1 MTAESTTRPAK
12 RRRPLL
18 ACLLSFALPG
28 LGQLYDGRARRA
40 ASFFAV
46 DLGATLFLI
55 PTFSGTPF
63 AHFLRG
69 ALLVVAIIIWRIL
82 CAADAY
88 RLARRQGALVLKSY
102 NRAWVYVGLYGFS
115 ILLSIGLNGEIR
127 REYSSFYIPN
137 ESNLPGLRVGER
149 LMALRSPP
157 VEIERGDVV
166 VFRHPRNTTVSF
178 IKRVIGVP
186 GDTIRMTNG
195 TLYINEIPV
204 PREPLEDF
212 TYDADNE
219 RQTRTVAQYLESL
232 PNGRQ
237 IRVLDAM
244 QNGPLDDMPTVKVPA
259 GHYFVLG
266 DHRDNSL
273 DSRTPDLGMVPGDK
287 ISHRAAYIYW
297 SSDLA
302 RIGRLVE

>member
-1 MTAESTTRPAK
+1 MTAESSTGQAK
-12 RRRPLL
+12 RRRPIL
-18 ACLLSFALPG
+18 ACLLSLLLPG
-28 LGQLYDGRARRA
+28 LGQLYNGQPRRA
-40 ASFFAV
+40 AVFFAV
-46 DLGATLFLI
+46 DLCAALLLFPVL
-55 PTFSGTPF
+55 SGTTF
-63 AHFLRG
+63 AHLLRG
-69 ALLVVAIIIWRIL
+69 MLLVVTILVWRVL

-88 RLARRQGALVLKSY
+88 RLARRQGALVLRSY
-102 NRAWVYVGLYGFS
+102 NRAWVYAGLYGLS
-115 ILLSIGLNGEIR
+115 ILLSVGLNGEIR

-137 ESNLPGLRVGER
+137 DSNLPGLRLGER

-186 GDTIRMTNG
+186 GDSIRMTNG

-219 RQTRTVAQYLESL
+219 RQTSTVAQYLESL
-232 PNGRQ
+232 PNGRR
-237 IRVLDAM
+237 IRVLDAV
-244 QNGPLDDMPTVKVPA
+244 QNGPLDDMPMVKVPA

-266 DHRDNSL
+266 DHRDNSV
-273 DSRTPDLGMVPGDK
+273 DSRTPDLGMVPADK
-287 ISHRAAYIYW
+287 ISHRAAYVYW
-297 SSDLA
+297 SSDLS